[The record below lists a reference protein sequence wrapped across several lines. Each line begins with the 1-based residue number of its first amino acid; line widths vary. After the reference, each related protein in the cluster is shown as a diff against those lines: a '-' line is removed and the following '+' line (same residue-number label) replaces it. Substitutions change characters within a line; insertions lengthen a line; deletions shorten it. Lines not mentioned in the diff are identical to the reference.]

1 MGAIKGRKNSSGK
14 NTNKGTII
22 REDSKVKIAS
32 DPNELK
38 LGHKSEGWVL
48 AKKYERFNLWVKRSR
63 SGEILR
69 ECFKKYE
76 IPKRVNVLTEEK

>member
-1 MGAIKGRKNSSGK
+1 MAAIKGRKNTSGK

-22 REDSKVKIAS
+22 REDKKVRIVS
-32 DPNELK
+32 EPNELK

-48 AKKYERFNLWVKRSR
+48 AKKYERFNLWIKRVN
-63 SGEILR
+63 GHIIR

-76 IPKRVNVLTEEK
+76 IPKRVNVLTEG